1 MNLIEYAE
9 IKRRKAEEKEAP
21 EPLPNCE
28 QTAEYMP
35 RIRQQEQAKE
45 DTERARQV
53 YAKYQENIKVSS
65 QTQTEILKGLQSG
78 EDITTLFLKSCKVI
92 GLMTSNTLF
101 YEQAK
106 EDIKAI
112 YGIGLKQ
119 PQALNIE
126 LAEIQQR
133 LKMLKR
139 PELQNEPTESRTRID
154 RAIKAH
160 EERATELSEMIKGA

>member
-1 MNLIEYAE
+1 MNLIEYAK
-9 IKRRKAEEKEAP
+9 IKRERSEKKEAP
-21 EPLPNCE
+21 EPLPNRGG
-28 QTAEYMP
+28 TVEYMP
-35 RIRQQEQAKE
+35 RIRQQERARE

-53 YAKYQENIKVSS
+53 YAEHQDNIKVSS
-65 QTQTEILKGLQSG
+65 QTQTEILKGLKAG
-78 EDITTLFLKSCKVI
+78 EDITMLFIKSCKVI

-101 YEQAK
+101 YEQVK

-126 LAEIQQR
+126 LAEVQQR

-139 PELQNEPTESRTRID
+139 PEIQNEPTESRTRID